1 MSEHGIQSQI
11 QLALS
16 RGDVRLF
23 RNNVGTGW
31 VGKIVTAH
39 GVLAWVAAKLST
51 TIGNIKILMFPRPLH
66 AGLITG
72 SADLIGWKTVT
83 VTPDMVGQKLA
94 VFMSVEV
101 KDTNGRPR
109 PEQII
114 WYDNVRLAGGIA
126 IIAHSV
132 EEAKEKVK

>member
-1 MSEHGIQSQI
+1 MSEHGIQSDI

-31 VGKIVTAH
+31 VGGPTSRTRDGAV
-39 GVLAWVAAKLST
+39 VLK
-51 TIGNIKILMFPRPLH
+51 NPRPLH
-66 AGLITG
+66 AGLVRG
-72 SADLIGWKTVT
+72 SADLIGWKSVT

-94 VFMSVEV
+94 VFLSVEV

-126 IIAHSV
+126 IIVHSV
-132 EEAKEKVK
+132 DEAKDKLK

>member
-16 RGDVRLF
+16 RDDVRLF

-31 VGKIVTAH
+31 VGGPISRTRDGAIVLQH
-39 GVLAWVAAKLST
+39 
-51 TIGNIKILMFPRPLH
+51 PRPLH
-66 AGLITG
+66 AGLCKG
-72 SADLIGWKTVT
+72 SADLIGWKSVT
-83 VTPDMVGQKLA
+83 VTPDMVGEKLA
-94 VFMSVEV
+94 VFLSVEV
-101 KDTNGRPR
+101 KDTRGKPR
-109 PEQII
+109 PEQTI

-132 EEAKEKVK
+132 EEAKEKLK